1 MGNDAI
7 DLAVGL
13 ALHFEGFKARPYL
26 DPVGIPTIGF
36 GFTHYGDGRIV
47 RITDGPILPATAA
60 IVLRAIMGDTA
71 RRVLLALNNPAAAL
85 TPGRLAALS
94 DFAYNLGLQRL
105 ATSTLFR
112 LARAGRWADCPAQ
125 FRKWRF
131 AGGRVLPG
139 LVLRREAEITL
150 LNS

>member
-7 DLAVGL
+7 ELAVGL
-13 ALHFEGFKARPYL
+13 ALHFEGFRAHPYL
-26 DPVGIPTIGF
+26 DPVGIATIGY
-36 GFTHYGDGRIV
+36 GFTHYGDGRVV

-60 IVLRAIMGDTA
+60 IILRAIVGDTA

-94 DFAYNLGLQRL
+94 DFAYNLGLARL
-105 ATSTLFR
+105 TASSLWR
-112 LARAGRWADCPAQ
+112 LARVGRWDACPTQ

-131 AGGRVLPG
+131 AGGKVLPG